1 MVYVSSG
8 NGGTSLI
15 GSQQAYAIS
24 QVQPQLEPVS
34 LDFGAGGLTAITPQ
48 SLQSVQT
55 ALERI
60 EQGPIVFWSPAK
72 HVSTVTSSQRSDGQ
86 LHGVPVPITSD

>member
-1 MVYVSSG
+1 MRRFRGNRAVNVIPFCAGNARSALSCVASRQVYVSSG

-60 EQGPIVFWSPAK
+60 EQVD
-72 HVSTVTSSQRSDGQ
+72 T
-86 LHGVPVPITSD
+86 L